1 MSDTDTPD
9 AASESEPERDTTS
22 AGRDDPTGAR
32 EDDRAEATGS
42 GDPVLETEGLTKR
55 FGELVAVD
63 GVDLRVERGEFRSV
77 IGPNGAGKTTLFDLV
92 TGALRPSEGRVR
104 FDGEDVTGLP
114 PHERVRRGLARS
126 FQITNVFPG
135 LTVRENVR
143 LAAQATSEAEVS
155 ALERFFRPKQSFES
169 VVETATDTLERVGLA
184 GRGDERAGALAYGDR
199 RRLEIGLVLATDPAV
214 VLLDEPTAGMSVEE
228 TAATMDLIGDVL
240 ADRTLVLIEHD
251 VDLVLEVS
259 DRVTVLDQGRVL
271 TTDTP
276 EAVAADP
283 AVQSAYLGG
292 ERE

>member
-1 MSDTDTPD
+1 MSDATDPGDPD
-9 AASESEPERDTTS
+9 PTPERRDDTTGDPDT
-22 AGRDDPTGAR
+22 AVDGRDEVTDAGA
-32 EDDRAEATGS
+32 DV
-42 GDPVLETEGLTKR
+42 VLETTELTKR

-63 GVDLRVERGEFRSV
+63 GVDLQVERGEFRSV

-92 TGALRPSEGRVR
+92 TGALRPSEGQVR

-143 LAAQATSEAEVS
+143 LAAQAASDDDVS
-155 ALERFFRPKQSFES
+155 ALERFFRPKNTFEA
-169 VVETATDTLERVGLA
+169 VVEAATDTLERVGLA
-184 GRGDERAGALAYGDR
+184 GRADERAGALAYGDR
-199 RRLEIGLVLATDPAV
+199 RRLEIGLVLATDPTV

-228 TAATMDLIGDVL
+228 TAATMELIGDVL

-276 EAVAADP
+276 DAVAADS

>member
-1 MSDTDTPD
+1 MSDAPD
-9 AASESEPERDTTS
+9 AANENDASEATP
-22 AGRDDPTGAR
+22 AGRDD
-32 EDDRAEATGS
+32 
-42 GDPVLETEGLTKR
+42 GDVVLETAGLTKR

-63 GVDLRVERGEFRSV
+63 GVDLQVERGEFRSV

-104 FDGEDVTGLP
+104 FDGTDVTRLP

-135 LTVRENVR
+135 LSVRENVR
-143 LAAQATSEAEVS
+143 LAAQATSEGASTV
-155 ALERFFRPKQSFES
+155 ERLFRPKHSFES
-169 VVETATDTLERVGLA
+169 VVGAATDTLERVGLA
-184 GRGDERAGALAYGDR
+184 DRADERAGALAYGDR
-199 RRLEIGLVLATDPAV
+199 RRLEIGLVLATDPTV

-228 TAATMDLIGDVL
+228 TAATMELIGEVL

-292 ERE
+292 DRE

>member
-1 MSDTDTPD
+1 MSDSDPDPDPDPGERATVTDVPTDAATPAGPDDAPDRATDGTDT
-9 AASESEPERDTTS
+9 
-22 AGRDDPTGAR
+22 
-32 EDDRAEATGS
+32 
-42 GDPVLETEGLTKR
+42 VLETRGLTKR

-63 GVDLRVERGEFRSV
+63 GVDLQVERGEFRSV

-92 TGALRPSEGRVR
+92 TGARRPSEGTVH
-104 FDGEDVTGLP
+104 FDGTDVTGLA
-114 PHERVRRGLARS
+114 PHERVHRGLARS

-143 LAAQATSEAEVS
+143 LAAQAASDADVS
-155 ALERFFRPKQSFES
+155 TLERLFRPKLSFES
-169 VVETATDTLERVGLA
+169 VVDTATDTLERVGLA
-184 GRGDERAGALAYGDR
+184 DRGDERAGALAYGDR
-199 RRLEIGLVLATDPAV
+199 RRLEIGLVLATDPTV

-228 TAATMDLIGDVL
+228 TAATMELIGDVL

-276 EAVAADP
+276 AAVAADP